1 MDTQW
6 PRWEVFEQEREGAPY
21 LNAGS
26 VHAPDEEMALENA
39 RDVFVRRPHCVCL
52 WVIPAEAIYAKTAQE
67 LANDDWRVTQA
78 EGEPQPY
85 LIFQKQSQRAT
96 ETFVK
101 HVGEVFA
108 DSPQEALALGLEKF
122 GEGEAL
128 VWWVCPASAVIKSDE
143 ADALP
148 MFGPAEHKPYRHP
161 QFYKVVSQ
169 LREIK
174 SGKAPC

>member
-6 PRWEVFEQEREGAPY
+6 PRWEVFEQERKGAPY

-26 VHAPDEEMALENA
+26 VHAPDAEMALENA
-39 RDVFVRRPHCVCL
+39 RDVFVRRPRCVSL
-52 WVIPAEAIYAKTAQE
+52 WVIPAEAIYAKTVQE
-67 LANDDWRVTQA
+67 LATDNWRTIEA
-78 EGEPQPY
+78 EGEPQNY
-85 LIFQKQSQRAT
+85 LVFQKQSQRAT

-101 HVGEVFA
+101 YVGGVVA
-108 DSPQEALALGLEKF
+108 GSPQAALALGLEKF

-128 VWWVCPASAVIKSDE
+128 VWWVCPASAVIKNDE
-143 ADALP
+143 ADVAP
-148 MFGPAEHKPYRHP
+148 MFGPAESKPYRHP